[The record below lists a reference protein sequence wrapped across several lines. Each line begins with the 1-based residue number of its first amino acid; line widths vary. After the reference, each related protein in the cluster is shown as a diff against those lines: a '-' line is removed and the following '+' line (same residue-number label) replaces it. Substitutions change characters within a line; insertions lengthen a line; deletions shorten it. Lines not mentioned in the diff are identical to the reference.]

1 MRVMKDADTHFNLP
15 HGLFTSLGRVLTS
28 QWFLL
33 AVVAIALL
41 LTFRSVHNGLV
52 ADDIY
57 HRSVL
62 SGSERFG
69 EQLRGPQAMMCFFTG
84 DPERTQAGMDV
95 GLWPWWTDPNIKAEF
110 FQLIPTQT
118 HILDYWLWPDRPS
131 LMHVHS
137 LVWFALVVFLAAR
150 FYRRI
155 LGPTWMAGVAALLFA
170 IEDGHALPV
179 GWIANRN
186 TLIAACFGIGCLIAH
201 DAWRRERKGWACWL
215 ALILWLASLCSKEAG
230 IATSAYLFAYAAWMD
245 ESTLRKR
252 FMTLVAYGLVL
263 VVWRVVRDSLGYGVA
278 NLGFYVDPISDP
290 GRFATSL
297 LERYPVLM
305 FGQWAGLSDLWLI
318 LEVLNPRFWWV
329 AVGYVGFLGVLF
341 WPLLRR
347 DRIARF
353 FATGMLLAV
362 IPICATFPM
371 DRLLMF
377 AGLGAFGLLVRFWY
391 AVIAAEGARPA
402 FFMWRVVAVPV
413 ALLLVLLHIVAAP
426 LLLTVRASAP
436 FPRKFVDEISLAVP
450 FDETIEQQDLVV
462 VNPPIAQFMI
472 YSLLDYE
479 HRGRAPRALRTLA
492 PGIAPMTVRRT
503 DKRTLEVEP
512 YYGYQLFGDPLFRNE
527 QNSLRVGEQVPLARM
542 TVTVLSVA
550 YGRARN
556 VSFRFETPLEDPSLR
571 WLQFKRGKFVPWTPP
586 LVGEEVRLDTE
597 WSADLG
603 W

>member
-1 MRVMKDADTHFNLP
+1 MS
-15 HGLFTSLGRVLTS
+15 HGLFTSLERVLTS

-33 AVVAIALL
+33 VALAIALL

-186 TLIAACFGIGCLIAH
+186 TLIATCFGIGCLIAH
-201 DAWRRERKGWACWL
+201 DAWRREGKGWACWL
-215 ALILWLASLCSKEAG
+215 APILWLASLCSKEAG
-230 IATSAYLFAYAAWMD
+230 IATGAYLFAYAAWLD

-252 FMTLVAYGLVL
+252 FMTLVPYGLVL

-297 LERYPVLM
+297 LERYPVLL
-305 FGQWAGLSDLWLI
+305 FGQWASLSDLWLI
-318 LEVLNPRFWWV
+318 LKALFPTFWWV
-329 AVGYVGFLGVLF
+329 AFGYVGFLGVLF

-362 IPICATFPM
+362 IPICTTFPM

-391 AVIAAEGARPA
+391 AVIAAEGARPT
-402 FFMWRVVAVPV
+402 FFMRRVVAVPV

-450 FDETIEQQDLVV
+450 FDETIEQQDLGG

-479 HRGRAPRALRTLA
+479 YRGRAPRALRTLA

-586 LVGEEVRLDTE
+586 PVGEEVRLDTE
-597 WSADLG
+597 WSPDLE